1 MKVSCLIL
9 TRDEEAN
16 IGCCLDALRWCDDIV
31 VLDSGSTDRTL
42 EIAREYGAR
51 ILEKP
56 FDCFA
61 NQRNFGLDNGK
72 FRNDW
77 VLHLD
82 ADEIVTPEFVA
93 AVSSLEAQSEVDAY
107 RVPSKTMLYGQ
118 WLKHAG
124 MYPTYQVRLGHRD
137 RLRFIQIGHGQREAL
152 SPDRL
157 GTFTEPYLHYSFSH
171 GMSQWLEKH
180 LRYAADEA
188 DLILKERAAGPTTP
202 MAPSGGDRTSGRRQ
216 LKAYSS
222 RIPLAL
228 RPFARFV
235 YVYVVRRG
243 FLDGRA
249 GFTYAFMLSVYEG
262 MTALMANERL
272 EGRP

>member
-9 TRDEEAN
+9 TRNEEAN
-16 IGCCLDALRWCDDIV
+16 IGPCLEALRWCDDIV
-31 VLDSGSTDRTL
+31 VLDSGSTDQTI
-42 EIAREYGAR
+42 EMAREHGAR
-51 ILEKP
+51 ILERP

-61 NQRNFGLDNGK
+61 NQRNFGLEHGQ
-72 FRNDW
+72 FHNDW

-93 AVSSLEAQSEVDAY
+93 ALSSLDTEPGIDAY
-107 RVPSKTMLYGQ
+107 RVPSKTMLYGR
-118 WLKHAG
+118 WLRHAG

-137 RLRFIQIGHGQREAL
+137 RLRFVQIGHGQREAL
-152 SPDRL
+152 PPDRL
-157 GTFTEPYLHYSFSH
+157 ADFPEPYLHYSFSH
-171 GMSQWLEKH
+171 GMRQWLEKH

-188 DLILKERAAGPTTP
+188 DLIVREREAGLTKP
-202 MAPSGGDRTSGRRQ
+202 MIPSGGDRTSARRK

-228 RPFARFV
+228 RPFARFM

-243 FLDGRA
+243 FLDGGA
-249 GFTYAFMLSVYEG
+249 GLTYACMLSVYEG
-262 MTALMANERL
+262 MTALMAHERL
-272 EGRP
+272 KGRP